1 MTRLVDVTNPEQKTT
16 VRISMSAHPGG
27 RSGTPERDHRQGELG
42 MRNRTKWS
50 LLAAVAALAAC
61 GASAQQARPVDDKL
75 LLNAGKGDEWLMNA
89 GNYAQ
94 TRYSPLKQIDSSNA
108 SRLGLAWYYDTGSL
122 PGTLEASPVISN
134 GTLYG
139 TVTWGVVF
147 AVDARTGKEKWRWD
161 PQLGH
166 QNFPPSSMGKP
177 DSEKVRTGPSLCCGP
192 GNRGVAVYDNKVYVG
207 TLDSRLVALDAET
220 GKVVWEVQTV
230 DKNAD
235 YSITGAPLIVKGKV
249 IIGNGGGEFAVRGF
263 ISAYDAETGKL
274 DWRFYTVPGDPSK
287 PFENKAMEA
296 AAKTWAGD
304 WWKLGGGGN
313 PWDSIS
319 YDPQLDLLYF
329 GTGQGGPWVQRYRSK
344 LGNDDLYI
352 CSIIA
357 LKPDTGKFIWY
368 FQTTPGDEWDFDSI
382 SDLVLADVK
391 IDGKLRHVIM
401 QAPNNGYFYVLDRK
415 TGKFISGAPLQKIT
429 WAKGLDPKTGRP
441 IINPDAHYGT
451 TPVIVW
457 PGPGGG
463 HVWQG
468 MSFNPQTDLVY
479 VTPGMGTSFS
489 YIQAPEFKP
498 ELGAY
503 NWGIIFRDA
512 AGRGT
517 GPVAAAPRPTPP
529 PPAPPA
535 GNFLFA
541 WDPAT
546 ETERWRAP
554 ATGGG
559 GTMTTAGN
567 LVFAESNAGEFEA
580 LSADKGDKL
589 WSVKLQQGFANPVT
603 YTIDGK
609 QYVSVLSGRNKGR
622 LYTFTLDGNV
632 PVPPPP
638 SASGSSE
645 APPAGEAR

>member
-1 MTRLVDVTNPEQKTT
+1 
-16 VRISMSAHPGG
+16 
-27 RSGTPERDHRQGELG
+27 
-42 MRNRTKWS
+42 MRNGIQWAS
-50 LLAAVAALAAC
+50 LALLVGLA
-61 GASAQQARPVDDKL
+61 GSTASAQQAHPVDDKL
-75 LLNAGKGDEWLMNA
+75 LLNAGKTGDQWLMAA

-94 TRYSPLKQIDSSNA
+94 TRYSPLKQIDDSNVT
-108 SRLGLAWYYDTGSL
+108 RLGLAWYYDTGSL
-122 PGTLEASPVISN
+122 PGTLEASPIISN

-166 QNFPPSSMGKP
+166 QNFPPGSAGNP
-177 DSEKVRTGPSLCCGP
+177 NKVRTGPSLCCGP
-192 GNRGVAVYDNKVYVG
+192 GNRGVAVYGNKVYVG
-207 TLDSRLVALDAET
+207 TLDARLVALDAET
-220 GKVVWEVQTV
+220 GKVVWDVATA
-230 DKNAD
+230 DKNSD

-249 IIGNGGGEFAVRGF
+249 IIGNGGGEFAVRGYL
-263 ISAYDAETGKL
+263 SAYDAETGNL
-274 DWRFYTVPGDPSK
+274 IWRFYTVPGDPSK

-296 AAKTWAGD
+296 AAKTWSGD
-304 WWKLGGGGN
+304 IAWWKLGGGGN
-313 PWDSIS
+313 PWNSIS

-329 GTGQGGPWVQRYRSK
+329 GTGQAGPWVQKYRSAM
-344 LGNDDLYI
+344 GQDNLYI

-357 LKPDTGKFIWY
+357 VKPETGKFVWY
-368 FQTTPGDEWDFDSI
+368 FQTTPGDEWDYDSI
-382 SDLVLADVK
+382 ADLVQADLK
-391 IDGKLRHVIM
+391 IDGNLRHVIM
-401 QAPNNGYFYVLDRK
+401 QAPKNGYFYVLDRQ

-441 IINPDAHYGT
+441 IINPDAHFGT

-468 MSFNPQTDLVY
+468 MSYNPQTDLVY
-479 VTPGMGTSFS
+479 ITPGAATSFS
-489 YIQAPEFKP
+489 YVQAPEFKP

-503 NWGIIFRDA
+503 NWGIVFRTTRQGADA
-512 AGRGT
+512 NGA
-517 GPVAAAPRPTPP
+517 PP
-529 PPAPPA
+529 PPPPPPTPPA

-541 WDPAT
+541 WDPVT

-567 LVFAESNAGEFEA
+567 LVFAASNAGDFEA
-580 LSADKGDKL
+580 LSADKGEKL
-589 WSVKLQQGFANPVT
+589 WSVKLMPGFANPVT
-603 YTIDGK
+603 YTLDGK
-609 QYVSVLSGRNKGR
+609 QYVSVLAGRAGKGR
-622 LYTFTLDGNV
+622 LYTFALDGNV

-638 SASGSSE
+638 SA
-645 APPAGEAR
+645 ADAAPPPPAGEAR

>member
-1 MTRLVDVTNPEQKTT
+1 
-16 VRISMSAHPGG
+16 
-27 RSGTPERDHRQGELG
+27 
-42 MRNRTKWS
+42 MRNASKWTS
-50 LLAAVAALAAC
+50 LALLVMLGGLAALAATLP
-61 GASAQQARPVDDKL
+61 QPYRVDDKL
-75 LLNAGKGDEWLMNA
+75 LLSAGKMGDEEWLMAA
-89 GNYAQ
+89 GNYGA
-94 TRYSPLKQIDSSNA
+94 TRYSPLKQVDASNVN
-108 SRLGLAWYYDTGSL
+108 RLGLAWYYDTGSL
-122 PGTLEASPVISN
+122 PGTLEASPVISD

-166 QNFPPSSMGKP
+166 QNFPPGSMGKP
-177 DSEKVRTGPSLCCGP
+177 DSDKVRTGPSLCCGP
-192 GNRGVAVYDNKVYVG
+192 GNRGVAVYGGKVYVG
-207 TLDSRLVALDAET
+207 TLDARLVALDAET
-220 GKVVWEVQTV
+220 GKVVWDVATA
-230 DKNAD
+230 DKNSD

-249 IIGNGGGEFAVRGF
+249 IIGNGGGEFAVRGY
-263 ISAYDAETGKL
+263 ISAYDPETGKL
-274 DWRFYTVPGDPSK
+274 IWRFYTVPGDPSK

-296 AAKTWAGD
+296 AAKTWSAD
-304 WWKLGGGGN
+304 IPWWKLGGGGN
-313 PWDSIS
+313 PWNAIS

-329 GTGQGGPWVQRYRSK
+329 GTGQGGPWVQKYRSAM
-344 LGNDDLYI
+344 GQDNLYI

-357 LKPDTGKFIWY
+357 VKPETGKFVWY
-368 FQTTPGDEWDFDSI
+368 FQTTPGDEWDYDSI
-382 SDLVLADVK
+382 SDLVLADIK
-391 IDGKLRHVIM
+391 IDGKIRHVIM
-401 QAPNNGYFYVLDRK
+401 QAPKNGYFYVLDRK
-415 TGKFISGAPLQKIT
+415 TGQFISGAPLQKIT

-441 IINPDAHYGT
+441 IINPEAHFGT
-451 TPVIVW
+451 TGTIIW

-468 MSFNPQTDLVY
+468 MSFNPQTNLVY
-479 VTPGMGTSFS
+479 ITPGAASSFN
-489 YIQAPEFKP
+489 YVQAAEFKP

-517 GPVAAAPRPTPP
+517 GPVAAAAGANAAPRPPPP

-554 ATGGG
+554 STGGG

-567 LVFAESNAGEFEA
+567 LVFAASNAGDFVA
-580 LSADKGDKL
+580 FSADKGEKL
-589 WSVKLQQGFANPVT
+589 WSVTLTPGFANPVS
-603 YTIDGK
+603 YMLDGK
-609 QYVSVLSGRNKGR
+609 QYVSVLAGRAGKGR
-622 LYTFTLDGNV
+622 LYTFALDGKV

-638 SASGSSE
+638 APASPLRRR
-645 APPAGEAR
+645 PPAKPASR

>member
-1 MTRLVDVTNPEQKTT
+1 MGLRN
-16 VRISMSAHPGG
+16 GG
-27 RSGTPERDHRQGELG
+27 
-42 MRNRTKWS
+42 KWS
-50 LLAAVAALAAC
+50 SLALLVGLAASS
-61 GASAQQARPVDDKL
+61 ASAQQAYRVDDKA
-75 LLNAGKGDEWLMNA
+75 LLNAGKTGDEWLMA
-89 GNYAQ
+89 GGNYSQ
-94 TRYSPLKQIDSSNA
+94 TRYSSLKQIDASNVG
-108 SRLGLAWYYDTGSL
+108 RLGLAWYYDTGSL

-161 PQLGH
+161 PQIGH
-166 QNFPPSSMGKP
+166 QNFPAGSAGNP
-177 DSEKVRTGPSLCCGP
+177 DKVRTGPSLCCGP
-192 GNRGVAVYDNKVYVG
+192 GNRGVAVYRGKVYVG
-207 TLDSRLVALDAET
+207 TLDARLVALDAET
-220 GKVVWEVQTV
+220 GKVDWEVQTA

-249 IIGNGGGEFAVRGF
+249 IIGNGGGEFAVRGY
-263 ISAYDAETGKL
+263 ISAYDPETGKL
-274 DWRFYTVPGDPSK
+274 IWRFYTVPGDPSK

-296 AAKTWAGD
+296 AAKTWSGD

-313 PWDSIS
+313 PWNAIS

-329 GTGQGGPWVQRYRSK
+329 GTGQAGPWVQKYRSAM
-344 LGNDDLYI
+344 GMDNLYI

-357 LKPDTGKFIWY
+357 LKPDTGKFVWY

-382 SDLVLADVK
+382 ADLVLADLK
-391 IDGKLRHVIM
+391 IDGKIRHVIM
-401 QAPNNGYFYVLDRK
+401 QAPKNGYFYVIDRK
-415 TGKFISGAPLQKIT
+415 TGQFISGAPLQKIT

-441 IINPDAHYGT
+441 IINPDALYGT
-451 TPVIVW
+451 TPVVIW

-468 MSFNPQTDLVY
+468 MSYNPQTALVY
-479 VTPGMGTSFS
+479 VTPGAATSFS
-489 YIQAPEFKP
+489 YLQAPEFKP

-512 AGRGT
+512 SGRGT
-517 GPVAAAPRPTPP
+517 GPIAAGANGAPRPPP
-529 PPAPPA
+529 PPPTPPA

-546 ETERWRAP
+546 ETERWRVP

-567 LVFAESNAGEFEA
+567 LVFAASNAGEFEA
-580 LSADKGDKL
+580 FSADKGEKL
-589 WSVKLQQGFANPVT
+589 WSVKLMPGFANPVS
-603 YTIDGK
+603 YMLDGK
-609 QYVSVLSGRNKGR
+609 QYVAVLAGRAGKGR
-622 LYTFTLDGNV
+622 LYTFALDGNV

-638 SASGSSE
+638 STP
-645 APPAGEAR
+645 APSAAPEAGEAR

>member
-1 MTRLVDVTNPEQKTT
+1 
-16 VRISMSAHPGG
+16 
-27 RSGTPERDHRQGELG
+27 
-42 MRNRTKWS
+42 MRNKSKWS
-50 LLAAVAALAAC
+50 SLALLVVLAAAAAA
-61 GASAQQARPVDDKL
+61 AQQARQVDDKL
-75 LLNAGKGDEWLMNA
+75 LLNAGKTGDEWLMAA
-89 GNYAQ
+89 GNYSQ
-94 TRYSPLKQIDSSNA
+94 TRYSPLKQIDASNVN
-108 SRLGLAWYYDTGSL
+108 RLGLAWYYDTGSL

-166 QNFPPSSMGKP
+166 QNFPPGSMGKP
-177 DSEKVRTGPSLCCGP
+177 DSDKVRTGPSLCCGP
-192 GNRGVAVYDNKVYVG
+192 GNRGVAAYGGKVYVG
-207 TLDSRLVALDAET
+207 TLDARLVALDAET
-220 GKVVWEVQTV
+220 GKVVWDVATA
-230 DKNAD
+230 DKNSD

-249 IIGNGGGEFAVRGF
+249 IIGNGGGEFAVRGY

-274 DWRFYTVPGDPSK
+274 IWRFYTVPGDPSK

-296 AAKTWAGD
+296 AAKTWTGDGD

-313 PWDSIS
+313 PWNSIS

-329 GTGQGGPWVQRYRSK
+329 GTGQAGPWVQKYRSAM
-344 LGNDDLYI
+344 GMDNLYI

-357 LKPDTGKFIWY
+357 VKPETGKFVWY
-368 FQTTPGDEWDFDSI
+368 FQTTPGDEWDYDSI
-382 SDLVLADVK
+382 SDLVLADLK
-391 IDGKLRHVIM
+391 IGGKIRHVIM
-401 QAPNNGYFYVLDRK
+401 QAPKNGYFYVLDRK

-441 IINPDAHYGT
+441 IVNPEAHYGT
-451 TPVIVW
+451 SGTVIW

-468 MSFNPQTDLVY
+468 MSYNPQTQLVY
-479 VTPGMGTSFS
+479 VTPGMATSFS
-489 YIQAPEFKP
+489 YVQAAEFKP

-517 GPVAAAPRPTPP
+517 GPVAAAANGAPRTPP
-529 PPAPPA
+529 PPPTPPA

-567 LVFAESNAGEFEA
+567 LVFAASNAGEFEA
-580 LSADKGDKL
+580 FSADKGEKL
-589 WSVKLQQGFANPVT
+589 WSVKLMPGFANPVS
-603 YTIDGK
+603 YMLDGK
-609 QYVSVLSGRNKGR
+609 QYVSVLAGRAGKGR
-622 LYTFTLDGNV
+622 LYTFALDGNV

-638 SASGSSE
+638 SAPASAE
-645 APPAGEAR
+645 PPPAGEAR